1 MPLHPHEGRLIAA
14 RGAPPRRARVLI
26 RRADSLAPK
35 RLCFGTEGI
44 QTICVLALEA
54 PKRLCFGTLEAP
66 KRLCMGALEAC
77 TRFWAPWKHPNDCVW
92 APWKHPNDRLG
103 LPNDCVW
110 GCQTIVFGAAK
121 RLCLGALGAPK
132 RSKSPGLLNDRL
144 VAKRL
149 CSLGSQAIVFG
160 AAKRLCLG
168 ALGASK
174 RSLGSQAI
182 VSGRPRGTQTIVW

>member
-1 MPLHPHEGRLIAA
+1 MPLRPNEGRLKAA

-92 APWKHPNDRLG
+92 APWKHPRLCLGALEAPKRLCLGALEAPKRSLGSAKRLCLG

-110 GCQTIVFGAAK
+110 GCQTIVSG
-121 RLCLGALGAPK
+121 RP
-132 RSKSPGLLNDRL
+132 RSTQTIQESRTLER
-144 VAKRL
+144 
-149 CSLGSQAIVFG
+149 SLGSQAIVF
-160 AAKRLCLG
+160 A
-168 ALGASK
+168 
-174 RSLGSQAI
+174 
-182 VSGRPRGTQTIVW
+182 W